1 MKKPSLVLILCLAF
15 VLRANAGVK
24 HALVFG
30 IGHYEDKAW
39 STIHGDAD
47 IDYVKKMLT
56 QNGYADIKTLK
67 NEQATKHGM
76 VLAFKDLTAK
86 CKEGD
91 EVYIHYSGHGQ
102 LMTDLNGDEALRTTA
117 RHGQWDESWVPYDA
131 YMTYCEKDR
140 GEKHFSDDEVALFL
154 SNIRKKIG
162 DRGRLMVVIDA
173 CHSGDATMGDNEEC
187 VRGIDTK
194 FNIPKTGNE
203 RIAEAPVEEWWL
215 TVSACKPYQLC
226 AEMKNPQ
233 VGKLTYAMCTLG
245 TKAFRLSPKEIQLE
259 LNRFMEL
266 HKGQLPQNPV
276 VSGLLF

>member
-140 GEKHFSDDEVALFL
+140 GEKHFSDDEVAL
-154 SNIRKKIG
+154 S
-162 DRGRLMVVIDA
+162 
-173 CHSGDATMGDNEEC
+173 
-187 VRGIDTK
+187 
-194 FNIPKTGNE
+194 
-203 RIAEAPVEEWWL
+203 
-215 TVSACKPYQLC
+215 
-226 AEMKNPQ
+226 
-233 VGKLTYAMCTLG
+233 
-245 TKAFRLSPKEIQLE
+245 
-259 LNRFMEL
+259 
-266 HKGQLPQNPV
+266 
-276 VSGLLF
+276 